1 MLPSLAAGSVLCQ
14 PAKSPHAEGA
24 QPGFYPD
31 LFSHSP
37 VYTTPGTVRAHGPR
51 LILIKPKCLMASLS
65 MLFALQ
71 RELGAC
77 ISQPRPGKRGE
88 GWGGMRSVRRGRG
101 GSVGPSRGFPPCAQG
116 QAVATSA
123 IPQSVCSGL
132 LRVNGALVNALIHT
146 VIYIY

>member
-1 MLPSLAAGSVLCQ
+1 MLPSLAVGSVLCQ
-14 PAKSPHAEGA
+14 PAKSPNAEGA
-24 QPGFYPD
+24 QPGFCPD
-31 LFSHSP
+31 LFSHSL
-37 VYTTPGTVRAHGPR
+37 VYTTPRTVCAHGPR

-65 MLFALQ
+65 MLLALQ

-88 GWGGMRSVRRGRG
+88 GWGGMRNVRRGRG
-101 GSVGPSRGFPPCAQG
+101 GLWLLPEDVPPCAQG

-132 LRVNGALVNALIHT
+132 FRVNGALVKAQARNHSVL
-146 VIYIY
+146 